1 MDSVLVV
8 CYSLTGVSRQAA
20 QLLASHM
27 GWPLGSIEDERPR
40 RGAPGYGRCML
51 DVLLQRQPAI
61 RYTGPAPEDFR
72 TVVLVAPI
80 WMYRLAAPMRSFL
93 AQHRLERVAVVVT
106 MGGSGAVNAFRQVAE
121 LTGHTPVL
129 TLALTTREVQ
139 TGSGTQRLLDAGE
152 SLLSTPRDVPTE
164 PMPL

>member
-27 GWPLGSIEDERPR
+27 GWPLGSVEDVHPR
-40 RGAPGYGRCML
+40 RGAAGYGRCML

-61 RYTGPAPEDFR
+61 RYSGPAPEDYR
-72 TVVLVAPI
+72 TVVLVSPI

-121 LTGHTPVL
+121 LSGRPPVL